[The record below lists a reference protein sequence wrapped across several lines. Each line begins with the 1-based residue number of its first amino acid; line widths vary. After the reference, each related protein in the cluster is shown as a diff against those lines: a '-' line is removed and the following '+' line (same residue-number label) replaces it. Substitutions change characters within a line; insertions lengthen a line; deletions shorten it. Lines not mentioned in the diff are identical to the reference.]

1 MTILGICRD
10 MLCIQSQ
17 THLKLCSCSC
27 TSNIVT
33 VYIKENEENPNRSTL
48 IYLGPFTPYHK
59 SVLDM
64 NCTQFST
71 VGLIGNDHSLLKMI
85 DLWRIV
91 HKSINYVL

>member
-10 MLCIQSQ
+10 MLCIQNQ

-64 NCTQFST
+64 KCTQFST
-71 VGLIGNDHSLLKMI
+71 VGLIGNDHSPLKMI